1 MESITVTTPESKVTK
16 EDTAHQLAKP
26 VTDLDELLS
35 DSPLSAE
42 DSNNLFDAIMADRRM
57 RRKLTSE
64 KNNR

>member
-16 EDTAHQLAKP
+16 EDTHQLTKP

-42 DSNNLFDAIMADRRM
+42 DANNLFDAIMADRRM
-57 RRKLTSE
+57 RRKSIL
-64 KNNR
+64 